1 MAELNDLFRTD
12 QYVGPERLTDL
23 CYKLICENLDIISVK
38 GKRGHRI
45 LRRGLTFPSEICD
58 KIIEYA
64 QQSGA
69 TKENDCFFSIFK
81 NLTATRLKHVRIAN
95 CSLTDASIHTLVSH
109 RLHGLELS
117 DCNNLTEFSIEHINA
132 NSENLHSLAFHGKS
146 TIIPSGLSTGKC
158 LLLLVLFHSTYVI
171 HKWIIKLNCSL
182 FVTVISS
189 INYHERGYVLKAPNL
204 KRLALED
211 IKISALDYVLLLA
224 GLTNLTHLDLSNNSH
239 IDTFEFYHLVPNLV
253 SLTLYN
259 VRISDA
265 KSFVKN
271 ICQLS
276 NLRYIL
282 NNNTKN
288 MSINNIILRI

>member
-23 CYKLICENLDIISVK
+23 CYKLICDNLDIISVK

-109 RLHGLELS
+109 KLHGLELS

-146 TIIPSGLSTGKC
+146 TIIPLGLNTGKS
-158 LLLLVLFHSTYVI
+158 LLFHSFILFYV
-171 HKWIIKLNCSL
+171 
-182 FVTVISS
+182 
-189 INYHERGYVLKAPNL
+189 Y
-204 KRLALED
+204 
-211 IKISALDYVLLLA
+211 
-224 GLTNLTHLDLSNNSH
+224 
-239 IDTFEFYHLVPNLV
+239 
-253 SLTLYN
+253 
-259 VRISDA
+259 DA
-265 KSFVKN
+265 
-271 ICQLS
+271 
-276 NLRYIL
+276 
-282 NNNTKN
+282 
-288 MSINNIILRI
+288 